1 LNPNSPSAVAG
12 MGILYNYLGRPDEA
26 IVYLD
31 QAKLLDRFFDP
42 AWYWHARGVTHFVA
56 RRYDDAI
63 ADFAHGPVVPQWARA
78 YVAACYTHTDRI
90 DRAREVAAEILLGTP
105 GFSIAQHLRIEP
117 YQHQADVDHLAAGLR
132 KAGLPE

>member
-1 LNPNSPSAVAG
+1 MV
-12 MGILYNYLGRPDEA
+12 DE
-26 IVYLD
+26 
-31 QAKLLDRFFDP
+31 AKLLDRFFDP

-56 RRYDDAI
+56 RQYDDAI
-63 ADFAHGPVVPQWARA
+63 ADFAHGPVVPQWALA

-90 DRAREVAAEILLGTP
+90 ARGREVAAEILLATP

-117 YQHQADVDHLAAGLR
+117 YKHRADVDHLATGLR